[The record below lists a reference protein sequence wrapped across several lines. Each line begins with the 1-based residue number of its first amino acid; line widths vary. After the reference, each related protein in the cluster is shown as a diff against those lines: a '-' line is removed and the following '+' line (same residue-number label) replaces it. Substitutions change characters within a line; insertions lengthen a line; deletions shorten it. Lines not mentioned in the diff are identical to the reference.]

1 MRPVKLTMKAF
12 GSFARE
18 TVVDFD
24 KLGGGLYLI
33 VGKTGAGKTTIF
45 DAISFALFGEPS
57 GSERDAKMFHSDFVP
72 LSEDTVVK
80 LSFVHNGRQ
89 YLVERNIHFKKNRE
103 TGKYKFDK
111 IDVVLTGEGMAPVEG
126 ANKVKDKSEEIL
138 GMNGDQFRRIV
149 MLAQG
154 EFREFMKSDSEAKN
168 RILGKL
174 FDSTEFVR
182 YQSLLK
188 AARDDLNGRVRQQSD
203 SINNAMKHFTLPDGE
218 EESDYLPGNPHL
230 EENLRGLAAREQEKL
245 TELQT
250 ACEQWNKAVGE
261 LNTRK
266 GAAETNNSLF
276 DELSRKREH
285 LAALDTRKE
294 TVAENRRMYESAEK
308 AQHGVKPLDDAFTN
322 ARNDYDDTAKKL
334 SERKALSAVQREE
347 VRKAEEQ
354 VQADAP
360 LTKEKEDL
368 TAKAKVLSDSLPG
381 YKVLT
386 QKEAAIKA
394 QQTSLAS
401 QKRQLERLSEQKS
414 TSETQLAAMEKELA
428 GLQGCEREEER
439 LTIQGQTARKNY
451 DAIAPKKP
459 GSVSEEV
466 NSVLKEEAALAEDEK
481 TLAGFASAVLAAENV
496 YHDQYQQFISG
507 QAGLMARKM
516 EQELAEKGET
526 FCPVCHTHFCRND
539 GHHFTELSVEIP
551 SQAEVDKAKQDWES
565 AEKKYQDK
573 KTWIDGKRIQLEER
587 KSGIVRKMGE
597 LGYDSV
603 DWNTLVSPGYLAYIC
618 EERKRELN
626 EVIIEYKAAK
636 AKVDRKTELDT
647 EKKNTSDGLTELAK
661 QYEEKDKERQQTE
674 LAIIRMQGEA
684 EQIKKQ
690 LSCESEAEATHDLAD
705 LNNRISALQSIL
717 SAHEETLRNARDTA
731 NRTEGAV
738 KQLEDSLP
746 GKKEAQQKAQHDLS
760 DSVRG
765 NGFGSYDDYRGALG
779 WIVGNAENWLRAK
792 KMEIDSY
799 HNDVRNTRDH
809 ISDLEQQTEGK
820 EIIDLAKLNSE
831 LNDAQSKQAETEHA
845 KTVQYNLLSS
855 HQGVLA
861 IVEIANKKLAG
872 LEGAFRRMDR
882 LANLAGGVS
891 GEGGKLSFERYVM
904 GAIFHEVL
912 VMANRRLNI
921 MTGGRF
927 ELIHKIEADRKS
939 SAAGLEMEV
948 LDISTGKQRPSA
960 SISGGEGFMVSLALA
975 LGLSDVVQSHAGG
988 KKLDTLFIDEGFGTL
1003 DDGKLDN
1010 VIQVLQQLTEGNR
1023 LVGIISHVDKLEES
1037 IPQKLRVSSGEHGST
1052 VSMELS

>member
-12 GSFARE
+12 GSFAQE

-45 DAISFALFGEPS
+45 DAISFALFGKPS

-89 YLVERNIHFKKNRE
+89 YLVERNMHFKKTRE
-103 TGKYKFDK
+103 TGEYKLDK
-111 IDVVLTGEGMAPVEG
+111 IDAVLSGEGMAPVEG
-126 ANKVKDKSEEIL
+126 ATKVKDKCEELL

-154 EFREFMKSDSEAKN
+154 EFREFMKADSGEKN
-168 RILGKL
+168 KILGKL
-174 FDSTEFVR
+174 FDSTEYVR

-188 AARDDLNGRVRQQSD
+188 AARDDLNGKVKQQCD
-203 SINNAMKHFTLPDGE
+203 SINNAMKQQFTLPDGE
-218 EESDYLPGNPHL
+218 EESAYLPGNPHL
-230 EENLRGLAAREQEKL
+230 EENLRGLAAREQAKL

-250 ACEQWNKAVGE
+250 VCEQWNKTVGE

-276 DELSRKREH
+276 DELSRKRAH
-285 LAALDTRKE
+285 LAALDTQKE
-294 TVAENRRMYESAEK
+294 TVEENRRVYESAEK
-308 AQHGVKPLDDAFTN
+308 AQHGVKPLDDAFNN
-322 ARNDYDDTAKKL
+322 ARNDYEATEKNL
-334 SERKALSAVQREE
+334 REQKALSAVQRED

-360 LTKEKEDL
+360 LAKEKEDL

-381 YKVLT
+381 YKAFTEKVNAIKEQQTALGT
-386 QKEAAIKA
+386 QKSI
-394 QQTSLAS
+394 LAN
-401 QKRQLERLSEQKS
+401 LSEQKS
-414 TSETQLAAMEKELA
+414 ESETLLAAMENELA

-439 LTIQGQTARKNY
+439 LKSQGQIARSNY
-451 DAIAPKKP
+451 DAIAPENKK
-459 GSVSEEV
+459 SVSAEIK
-466 NSVLKEEAALAEDEK
+466 SVLKEEAMLANEDK
-481 TLAGFASAVLAAENV
+481 ILAGLKNAVLAAKDIFDDK
-496 YHDQYQQFISG
+496 YLRFMSG

-516 EQELAEKGET
+516 EQELDEKGET
-526 FCPVCHTHFCRND
+526 CCPVCHTHFCHND
-539 GHHFTELSVEIP
+539 VHQFTELSAEIP

-565 AEKKYQDK
+565 AEKRHQDK
-573 KTWIDGKRIQLEER
+573 KKLIDGKRIQLEER
-587 KSGIVRKMGE
+587 KSGIVRRMGE
-597 LGYDSV
+597 LGYDSI
-603 DWNTLVSPGYLAYIC
+603 DWNTLISPGYLAYIC
-618 EERKRELN
+618 EERRSELDRLRS
-626 EVIIEYKAAK
+626 EYSVVEK
-636 AKVDRKTELDT
+636 KVKRKTELET
-647 EKKNTSDGLTELAK
+647 EKKNTSDGLTGLAK
-661 QYEEKDKERQQTE
+661 QYEAKDKERQQTE

-684 EQIKKQ
+684 EQLRTN
-690 LSCESEAEATHDLAD
+690 LSYASEAEASQALDA
-705 LNNRISALQSIL
+705 LNQRISEWQSIL
-717 SAHEETLRNARDTA
+717 NRHEETLRNALETA

-746 GKKEAQQKAQHDLS
+746 GKKEALQKAQNDLS
-760 DSVRG
+760 DSVRE
-765 NGFGSYDDYRGALG
+765 NGFGSYEEYRRALG
-779 WIVGNAENWLRAK
+779 TILGSPENWLRARK
-792 KMEIDSY
+792 TEIDSY
-799 HNDVRNTRDH
+799 HNDVKNTEER
-809 ISDLEQQTEGK
+809 IRELEKQTEGK
-820 EIIDLAKLNSE
+820 EMIDLAKLNSE
-831 LNDAQSKQAETEHA
+831 LKDAQSKQTETEHA
-845 KTVQYNLLSS
+845 RTVQYNLLSS
-855 HQGVLA
+855 HQGVLT
-861 IVEIANKKLAG
+861 IVENANKALAG
-872 LEGAFRRMDR
+872 MEGAFRRIDR
-882 LANLAGGVS
+882 LSELAEGKSGV
-891 GEGGKLSFERYVM
+891 KLSFDRFVM
-904 GAIFHEVL
+904 GAIFQEVL
-912 VMANRRLNI
+912 EMANRRLNI

-927 ELIHKIEADRKS
+927 ELIHKIEADNLRS
-939 SAAGLEMEV
+939 VAGLEMEV

-1052 VSMELS
+1052 VSVELS